1 MLFGLKRA
9 WQRRIGQIKLRSATI
24 EEYSEG
30 ASNKFVSEAAIFIMR
45 IVMFISFAILF
56 AVLGGYTY
64 FSTYPSAQL
73 VSTICLS
80 LTAVALILVG
90 YSYLSSRSFF
100 EDIRTEGQSYK
111 ERVESDLKKLGTSIS
126 EILQSAEAQQNAE
139 QSAKELAVDN
149 ADAESQTPPS
159 S

>member
-1 MLFGLKRA
+1 
-9 WQRRIGQIKLRSATI
+9 
-24 EEYSEG
+24 
-30 ASNKFVSEAAIFIMR
+30 
-45 IVMFISFAILF
+45 MFISFAILF